1 MLIRERGCRARQVI
15 YLIHFDLQGEADVV
29 PDNLEIWIRE
39 QVLDVMPPPVE
50 KVIGADYLVPL
61 FEKPFC
67 EVGAYESGS
76 SSTEDSF
83 PH

>member
-1 MLIRERGCRARQVI
+1 MPGTPGFISHPLRCGE
-15 YLIHFDLQGEADVV
+15 GEADVV

-39 QVLDVMPPPVE
+39 QVLDVMLRPVE

-67 EVGAYESGS
+67 EVEAY
-76 SSTEDSF
+76 
-83 PH
+83 